1 MATVTNAELLSMSGL
16 RNPYPGQLGVVET
29 CALADL
35 ILIDGNPL
43 TDISLIAE
51 AETSMVVIMKEGE
64 VFKNLVTAG

>member
-1 MATVTNAELLSMSGL
+1 MATVTNAQLLSMSGL
-16 RNPYPGQLGVVET
+16 RNPYPGQLGMVEKG
-29 CALADL
+29 ALADV

>member
-16 RNPYPGQLGVVET
+16 RNPYPGQLGVVEK
-29 CALADL
+29 CALADV

-64 VFKNLVTAG
+64 IFKNLVTAG

>member
-16 RNPYPGQLGVVET
+16 RNPYPGQLGMVEKG
-29 CALADL
+29 ALADV

>member
-16 RNPYPGQLGVVET
+16 RNPYPGQLGVVEKG
-29 CALADL
+29 ALADV

-64 VFKNLVTAG
+64 IFKNLVTAG